1 MRKDSPPDMDA
12 LSSPFI
18 EDKRVNILCLCV
30 FDTLTLVQLEQQYKK
45 KNPSGR
51 LNLGRT
57 LAFGAEFCKEKNPD
71 LSGFFW
77 INLNLKINQNH
88 SGKAMLVLFLWLQI
102 VSVTTA
108 NGR

>member
-18 EDKRVNILCLCV
+18 EDKRVNNLCLCV

-45 KNPSGR
+45 KNPSGK

-57 LAFGAEFCKEKNPD
+57 LAFGAEFCKEK
-71 LSGFFW
+71 SRFIW
-77 INLNLKINQNH
+77 ISLD
-88 SGKAMLVLFLWLQI
+88 
-102 VSVTTA
+102 
-108 NGR
+108 